1 MSDFLSRE
9 ESRELIRLC
18 QTGRLHDVRS
28 WIEAGKSLRTAPEI
42 KKTILSVA
50 VKTGFHSLVELI
62 APQESQ
68 EAKNQGLADAVRLN
82 RLDLVELL
90 ISLGADIKAVPFSD
104 VLLNWHPQII
114 RFFINHGA
122 DLIMDS
128 PFANAFGEKIRTA
141 LRPFMECKQ
150 RFPDL
155 ADALQ
160 EQADRALRKFAYEG
174 DLKWVSLLTWAG
186 ADPRSRGIRLGDE
199 NFGTEEDRPE
209 IETTALMEAC
219 YQKNLD
225 VLKKLKI
232 DPKHDN
238 LSELLACASTL
249 SSTEIIKYLLGLGT
263 QANDKANGGSSA
275 LDRCLGHL
283 AHEDFDAVLYK
294 RPVSRWKV
302 QNTMDSLK
310 VLVNHGAFWKPDN
323 PRKMDCLRRD
333 LWRAEPEIALD
344 LLEFFVKTKCCS
356 EETLHELLR
365 TPRIRQHLK
374 PLGKKLIRLGLD
386 LRTARERAEQAHAE
400 AVRRTAW
407 LLSCYNREQLYEEI
421 WSEPLRMVAKK
432 YGFSDVRLGKVCKAL
447 NIPKPGVGYWA
458 KKAAGKFLGKP
469 PPLPPLM
476 PALDT

>member
-1 MSDFLSRE
+1 MLAFAGQYQTLPDIDPHPIQFSPVFQATDTASKVERRIRAGDSSRDRQYQTSTHQKSRSSLALERSSYPIKIFILFDSVRAGRVRTTRSQMSDFLSRE

-62 APQESQ
+62 ALQETQ

-90 ISLGADIKAVPFSD
+90 VSLGADIKAVPFSD
-104 VLLNWHPQII
+104 VLLNWHPHII
-114 RFFINHGA
+114 RFFIDHGA
-122 DLIMDS
+122 DLITGS
-128 PFANAFGEKIRTA
+128 PFAKAFGEKIRTA

-186 ADPRSRGIRLGDE
+186 SDPRSRGIRLGDE
-199 NFGTEEDRPE
+199 NFGTAEDRAK
-209 IETTALMEAC
+209 IATTALMEAC

-225 VLKKLKI
+225 VLKKLKL
-232 DPKHDN
+232 DPKRDN

-249 SSTEIIKYLLGLGT
+249 SRTEIIKYLLGLGA
-263 QANDKANGGSSA
+263 QPNDKANGGSSA
-275 LDRCLGHL
+275 LDRSLGHL

-310 VLVNHGAFWKPDN
+310 VLVNHGALWKPDS
-323 PRKMDCLRRD
+323 PRK
-333 LWRAEPEIALD
+333 
-344 LLEFFVKTKCCS
+344 
-356 EETLHELLR
+356 
-365 TPRIRQHLK
+365 
-374 PLGKKLIRLGLD
+374 
-386 LRTARERAEQAHAE
+386 
-400 AVRRTAW
+400 RRTT
-407 LLSCYNREQLYEEI
+407 CVET
-421 WSEPLRMVAKK
+421 
-432 YGFSDVRLGKVCKAL
+432 FTVRNQKSHLICSNCL
-447 NIPKPGVGYWA
+447 
-458 KKAAGKFLGKP
+458 
-469 PPLPPLM
+469 
-476 PALDT
+476 